1 MCIRDR
7 LEAASR
13 IRTSQVGAVAR
24 SLARLNQTQ
33 HPSEVLAD
41 FLLLSVATRL
51 RMFERLLDRFTQYRL
66 TGASADDIVV
76 AIINFLQCTYERD
89 SRP

>member
-1 MCIRDR
+1 M

-24 SLARLNQTQ
+24 SLARLNQTP
-33 HPSEVLAD
+33 HPPEVLAD
-41 FLLLSVATRL
+41 FLLLSVGTRL
-51 RMFERLLDRFTQYRL
+51 RVFERLLDRITQYRL
-66 TGASADDIVV
+66 TGASTDDVV
-76 AIINFLQCTYERD
+76 LAIINYLQRIYERD